1 MNGGKRAPSKGDQM
15 IAEVIATAA
24 FACGAGTP
32 RASTAP
38 TAMSATPASVPARQ
52 VFTWKWTDG
61 SRKTE
66 RVFRKSLYGS
76 VDKIP
81 KFEVKVYPAYPPWNA
96 KLLFWVNG
104 TWVSRQTQRSDNQ
117 GRMRMTFDPRGPDG
131 HWEDITWIVRIRL
144 KDISTTRTAS
154 IAPRAAVEELRLT
167 VRYVSL

>member
-24 FACGAGTP
+24 LAWGAGAP
-32 RASTAP
+32 GASTAP
-38 TAMSATPASVPARQ
+38 TGVSATPASVPARQ

-66 RVFRKSLYGS
+66 RVFRKSQYGS

-81 KFEVKVYPAYPPWNA
+81 KFEVRVYPAYPPWKA
-96 KLLFWVNG
+96 QLLFWVNG
-104 TWVSRQTQRSDNQ
+104 TWVTRQTQRSDNQ
-117 GRMRMTFDPRGPDG
+117 GRMRMYFDPRGPDG
-131 HWEDITWIVRIRL
+131 NWEDITWIVRIRL
-144 KDISTTRTAS
+144 KDISTTRTTS
-154 IAPRAAVEELRLT
+154 IAPRTTVEELRIT